1 MEKFLTY
8 LKTEAIGGQVIRYS
22 LAGLLLFG
30 GFAKLTL
37 IGAVDSHILWAIIIA
52 ALETLSAIGLLYHFK
67 TPLLGILGGILA
79 TFCIL
84 IRFIYSLYW
93 MKTGVIGID
102 SLWGA
107 FQVILSVFN
116 NGLFY
121 VILLFGAAIYCIGN
135 SYKAYVQERITQ
147 PWPK

>member
-1 MEKFLTY
+1 MEKFLKY

-37 IGAVDSHILWAIIIA
+37 IGAMDYSILGAIVIA
-52 ALETLSAIGLLYHFK
+52 ALETFSAIGLLYHFK
-67 TPLLGILGGILA
+67 TPFLGIIGGILA
-79 TFCIL
+79 ILSIL
-84 IRFIYSLYW
+84 IRLIYSLFW
-93 MKTGVIGID
+93 MKTDVIGID

-107 FQVILSVFN
+107 FQTLLAVFN

-121 VILLFGAAIYCIGN
+121 IILLFGAAIYCIGN
-135 SYKAYVQERITQ
+135 SYKAYIRERITQ